1 MSREGPLDLVVRRAQ
16 VTSAMMTS
24 RREGRVEAWVT
35 WGWRGKARSRSEDQK
50 KKKEAKTE
58 RANCFFSLWG
68 FLFSGSRATGHAAG
82 ETWMEAD
89 VSGLPCRREER
100 VEHIG

>member
-1 MSREGPLDLVVRRAQ
+1 MSREGPLDLVIRRAQ

-50 KKKEAKTE
+50 KKKKKKRRQKE
-58 RANCFFSLWG
+58 RTVS
-68 FLFSGSRATGHAAG
+68 FLFGGFCSQGQGQQA
-82 ETWMEAD
+82 MQ
-89 VSGLPCRREER
+89 RER
-100 VEHIG
+100 LGWRQT